1 MYLCRFYINRHDAQV
16 VGSKMPR
23 YRLFGE
29 TIDLAAM
36 MNIMG
41 EGRAKKE
48 KVNESRLAKYLKG
61 VTWGGGG

>member
-1 MYLCRFYINRHDAQV
+1 MYLCRLYINRHDAQV

-48 KVNESRLAKYLKG
+48 KVTNPD
-61 VTWGGGG
+61 

>member
-1 MYLCRFYINRHDAQV
+1 
-16 VGSKMPR
+16 MPR

-61 VTWGGGG
+61 VTWGGGEDDHYQIVFKRCIFGQ

>member
-48 KVNESRLAKYLKG
+48 KVND
-61 VTWGGGG
+61 